1 MYYIGHNFFIVTLSL
16 LLLSLLVKNLNTK
29 ILYKY
34 IFSVCC
40 DIQISYVILIMNKKK
55 NYCWRLSHDIRKF
68 PLMTGLVISLQ
79 EKRKLHDW
87 LLRICALSYTQR
99 GTAR

>member
-40 DIQISYVILIMNKKK
+40 DIQISYVTLIMNKI
-55 NYCWRLSHDIRKF
+55 NH
-68 PLMTGLVISLQ
+68 
-79 EKRKLHDW
+79 E
-87 LLRICALSYTQR
+87 
-99 GTAR
+99 